1 MRVSIFITCLL
12 GLVFSCNLPNKG
24 IQEKTDLSID
34 SLQVDSTQKHILKKD
49 TLWCSVRMNIK
60 YLSGKGASKLNKL
73 ILSDNIFPPFCNNDS
88 LQNLSLKKRVN
99 SFIQRFF
106 NELVTNVPSINNEFS
121 TSENRYA
128 YHYILETTINS
139 YKDNIISC
147 VYHHT
152 LAINELSED
161 DKWTECKNINIVT
174 KKILTLEDIF
184 VRGYEYTLNSL
195 IERQLLKLF
204 KAKDTDELLQQN
216 VLLTDDISAPKN
228 FIIKEDEMVFIYNNG
243 EITNTNIGEIEI
255 KIKNKDLK
263 EILKDR
269 E

>member
-12 GLVFSCNLPNKG
+12 SLVFSCNLPNKG
-24 IQEKTDLSID
+24 IQEKTGLSID
-34 SLQVDSTQKHILKKD
+34 SLQIDSTQKHILKKD

-73 ILSDNIFPPFCNNDS
+73 ILSDNMFPPFCNNDS
-88 LQNLSLKKRVN
+88 LQNLPLKKR
-99 SFIQRFF
+99 RFF
-106 NELVTNVPSINNEFS
+106 NELVTNVPSINNELN
-121 TSENRYA
+121 TSKNRYS

-161 DKWTECKNINIVT
+161 DQWTECKNINLTT

-195 IERQLLKLF
+195 IKQF
-204 KAKDTDELLQQN
+204 KTKDTDALLQQD

-228 FIIKEDEMVFIYNNG
+228 FIIKENEMVFIYNNG
-243 EITNTNIGEIEI
+243 EITNTNIGELEI